1 MVFAMF
7 KIFVLNLG
15 STSSKIALYEDETMV
30 ANQTF
35 RHSTQELDQF
45 PNVLSQI
52 HFRKNIIDEWLKTQ
66 NVQLKELSIL
76 VVRGAVTKPI
86 PGGIYLIDEDVYED
100 ISHEKNGSHISNVGI
115 CIGYEWAKETD
126 KEVIFVN
133 APMTD
138 EYSDIARISGL
149 KGLERRSGFHALN
162 TKQIALEYAKSI
174 GKSIN
179 ELNLLIAHIGGG
191 ISVGIHAH
199 GRVIDTS
206 NALDGEGP
214 FSPERAGGLTSRMVL
229 QVVKENNHDDEKIA
243 KLLVGKGG
251 LVSHLGTSDVK
262 LVYERSLSDPKVKLI
277 LDAMIYQIAKEIGA
291 MATVVNGQIDQI
303 LITGGVAYNDYL
315 IHELKGRID
324 WIAPVSIYP
333 GEDELWALASGA
345 LRYLRREET
354 LKKY

>member
-1 MVFAMF
+1 MF
-7 KIFVLNLG
+7 KLFVLNLG
-15 STSSKIALYEDETMV
+15 STSSKIALYEDEKMV

-45 PNVLSQI
+45 LTVLSQI
-52 HFRKNIIDEWLKTQ
+52 HFRKDIIDQWLASQK
-66 NVQLKELSIL
+66 VSLKEMSLL

-86 PGGIYLIDEDVYED
+86 PGGIYLVDEDVYED
-100 ISHEKNGSHISNVGI
+100 ISHERNGSHISNVGI
-115 CIGYEWAKETD
+115 CIGYEWSKETG
-126 KEVIFVN
+126 KEVVFVN
-133 APMTD
+133 APMSD
-138 EYSDIARISGL
+138 EYCDLARVSGL

-174 GKSIN
+174 GKRVDQ
-179 ELNLLIAHIGGG
+179 LNLLIAHLGGG
-191 ISVGIHAH
+191 ISVGIHAK

-229 QVVKENNHDDEKIA
+229 QVVKEQNHDDEKIA

-262 LVYERSLSDPKVKLI
+262 AVYERSLTDPYAKLI

-291 MATVVNGQIDQI
+291 IATVVCGQVDQI
-303 LITGGVAYNDYL
+303 LITGGVAYNEYV
-315 IHELKGRID
+315 IHELKQRIA
-324 WIAPVSIYP
+324 WIAPVTVYP
-333 GEDELWALASGA
+333 GEDELWALASGG
-345 LRYLRREET
+345 LRYLRHEEA

>member
-1 MVFAMF
+1 MF

-15 STSSKIALYEDETMV
+15 STSSKIALYEDEKMV

-35 RHSTQELDQF
+35 RHNTNELDQF
-45 PNVLSQI
+45 STVMAQI
-52 HFRKNIIDEWLKTQ
+52 HFRKNIIDAWLKNQGVKLTDM
-66 NVQLKELSIL
+66 SIL

-86 PGGIYLIDEDVYED
+86 QGGIYLVDEDVYED
-100 ISHEKNGSHISNVGI
+100 ISHERNGSHISNVGI
-115 CIGYEWAKETD
+115 CIGYEWGKETG
-126 KEVIFVN
+126 KQVIFVN

-149 KGLERRSGFHALN
+149 KGFERRSGFHALN
-162 TKQIALEYAKSI
+162 TKQIAFEYARSINKSV
-174 GKSIN
+174 N
-179 ELNLLIAHIGGG
+179 ELNLLIAHLGGC
-191 ISVGIHAH
+191 ISVGIHVK

-243 KLLVGKGG
+243 QLLVGKGG

-262 LVYERSLSDPKVKLI
+262 VVYERSLSDPKVKLI

-291 MATVVNGQIDQI
+291 MATVVSGKVDQI

-315 IHELKGRID
+315 IQELKNRID
-324 WIAPVSIYP
+324 WIAPVSVYP

-345 LRYLRREET
+345 LRYLRHEET